1 MLTTNFYMVAKK
13 TNRNVIR
20 DLFAVEKVNPSDQ
33 RITPLACL
41 MNFLSP
47 TNTNMSAVVPMST
60 ELFFFRD
67 NLEILQQRQTRH
79 FNRVCFLSHST
90 VLSSLTVILSL
101 SLLFVSSML
110 KDE

>member
-1 MLTTNFYMVAKK
+1 
-13 TNRNVIR
+13 
-20 DLFAVEKVNPSDQ
+20 
-33 RITPLACL
+33 

-60 ELFFFRD
+60 EVFFFFRV
-67 NLEILQQRQTRH
+67 NLEILQQRQARH
-79 FNRVCFLSHST
+79 FSRVCFLSHST
-90 VLSSLTVILSL
+90 VLSSLTVVLSL